1 VDRAWTYARGRRSG
15 GGSSSLLGD
24 QDTFLDI
31 LTNGDVERC
40 CEMRK
45 DNLATVA
52 AQDVILP
59 EIAFFERERTI
70 VIGGQRLG
78 IGAESSER
86 RHGSTS
92 GAAGVRGGRRGGT
105 QLAREGF
112 FKVTVAIVRR
122 HGLLLP

>member
-1 VDRAWTYARGRRSG
+1 
-15 GGSSSLLGD
+15 LLGD
-24 QDTFLDI
+24 QYTFLDV
-31 LTNGDVERC
+31 LTDGDVERC
-40 CEMRK
+40 CEMRQDK
-45 DNLATVA
+45 LATVA

-59 EIAFFERERTI
+59 KIAFFERERTI

-78 IGAESSER
+78 IGAESGER
-86 RHGSTS
+86 RRGSTG

-105 QLAREGF
+105 QLARESF

>member
-1 VDRAWTYARGRRSG
+1 MKRNPGDEGRRNGACRDEPEPTQRVDRAWTRGRGRRSG
-15 GGSSSLLGD
+15 AGSRSSLAD
-24 QDTFLDI
+24 QDTLLDV

-59 EIAFFERERTI
+59 KIAFFERERTI

-78 IGAESSER
+78 IGTESGER
-86 RHGSTS
+86 RRGST
-92 GAAGVRGGRRGGT
+92 GEAAGVN
-105 QLAREGF
+105 
-112 FKVTVAIVRR
+112 
-122 HGLLLP
+122 